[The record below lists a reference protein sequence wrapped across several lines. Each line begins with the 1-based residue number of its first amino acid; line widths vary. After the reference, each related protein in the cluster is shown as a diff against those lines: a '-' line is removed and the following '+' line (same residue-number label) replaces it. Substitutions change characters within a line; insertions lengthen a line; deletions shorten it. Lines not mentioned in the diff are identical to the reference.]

1 MTDSRILAGRTALV
15 TGASRGIGRYVAQ
28 RLASAGA
35 TVVVT
40 ARSMTQSVARSR
52 FDTTRIIPGTLTET
66 VGLISQAGGRA
77 VALETDLLNPSQR
90 DTLIARARDAVG
102 PIDILIN
109 NGGSGQLAPIAEMSM
124 ATFDLTVDQYL
135 RAPFALAKAAIPDMK
150 ARGAGWIVNLGSVT
164 ALPTPRPFDRTR
176 QTGGRVMYGA
186 IKAALNRFT
195 QGLAEELVLDNIA
208 VNAVAPSTG
217 IRTPGAAELFP
228 PDYPAED
235 PAYIAAT
242 VLDMCHRPAAER
254 TGLIAY
260 SMHYAWAAQLEV
272 LSLDG
277 RACLPRT
284 PPPDHSHPGIPAL
297 GESRAWF

>member
-1 MTDSRILAGRTALV
+1 MAANPGLLAGRTALV

-52 FDTTRIIPGTLTET
+52 FDATRIIPGTLTET
-66 VGLISQAGGRA
+66 VDLITQAGGKA

-90 DTLIARARDAVG
+90 DTLIARAKDAAG

-109 NGGSGQLAPIAEMSM
+109 NAGSGQLAPIAEMSL

-135 RAPFALAKAAIPDMK
+135 RVPFVLAQAVVPDMK
-150 ARGAGWIVNLGSVT
+150 ARGAGWIVNLSSVT
-164 ALPTPRPFDRTR
+164 ALPAPRPFSQTP

-195 QGLAEELVLDNIA
+195 QGLAEELLQDNIA

-217 IRTPGAAELFP
+217 IRTPGGAELFP

-254 TGLIAY
+254 TGLVAY
-260 SMHYAWAAQLEV
+260 SMHHAWAANLTV
-272 LSLDG
+272 TTLDG
-277 RACLPRT
+277 RAVLPRV
-284 PPPDHSHPGIPAL
+284 PPPAHAHPGIPAT
-297 GESRAWF
+297 EYS